1 MNLINYGKHFISSHD
16 IEGVNKVLKS
26 DFLTQGKIVEKF
38 ETRLKRYLN
47 TKYCTAVSSGTAAL
61 YILSKALNWKKG
73 DIILTTPNSFVA
85 TSNCILY
92 SGAKPIFVDI
102 DENTGNICVENIKLK
117 IKELK
122 AKKKKIKA
130 IIAIDYGGCPSDWP
144 KLNKIAKKNRIIL
157 INDSCHSLGSSI
169 NKNRGYV
176 SKYVDFA
183 TYSFHP
189 VKPIT
194 TGEGGAIV
202 TNSKEID
209 KKLKLLRSHG
219 IVKNPKLQEWHQDM
233 KMFGYNYRITD
244 FQCELGINQLEKINK
259 YNKER
264 KKIALFY
271 RKNFSDYE
279 NIKIQTIPKNFE
291 SSYHLF
297 PLKINFT
304 KLKIS
309 KNNFFKEMLKKGIKL
324 QVHYVPIYRHTF
336 YKKKF
341 NFKARNFP
349 NTEKF
354 YNQVISLPIYYNLK
368 KKTQIYIINCLKK
381 MIKFR

>member
-1 MNLINYGKHFISSHD
+1 
-16 IEGVNKVLKS
+16 
-26 DFLTQGKIVEKF
+26 
-38 ETRLKRYLN
+38 
-47 TKYCTAVSSGTAAL
+47 
-61 YILSKALNWKKG
+61 
-73 DIILTTPNSFVA
+73 
-85 TSNCILY
+85 
-92 SGAKPIFVDI
+92 
-102 DENTGNICVENIKLK
+102 
-117 IKELK
+117 
-122 AKKKKIKA
+122 
-130 IIAIDYGGCPSDWP
+130 
-144 KLNKIAKKNRIIL
+144 
-157 INDSCHSLGSSI
+157 
-169 NKNRGYV
+169 
-176 SKYVDFA
+176 
-183 TYSFHP
+183 
-189 VKPIT
+189 
-194 TGEGGAIV
+194 
-202 TNSKEID
+202 
-209 KKLKLLRSHG
+209 
-219 IVKNPKLQEWHQDM
+219 
-233 KMFGYNYRITD
+233 MFGYNYRITD

-271 RKNFSDYE
+271 RKNFSDYK

-297 PLKINFT
+297 PIKINFT